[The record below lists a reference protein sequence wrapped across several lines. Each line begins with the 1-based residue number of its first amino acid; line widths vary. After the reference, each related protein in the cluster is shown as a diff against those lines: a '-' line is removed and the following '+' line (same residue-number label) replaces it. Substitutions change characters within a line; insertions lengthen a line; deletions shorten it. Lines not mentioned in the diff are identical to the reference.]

1 MEVFYSI
8 SLLYDNNLII
18 LYNEQNHFEEKLNLI
33 MLIEQWVFIIL
44 SSLVLLFEVVGLITL
59 RKERNN
65 PKTRVFCATVTLVA
79 LWLLFNI
86 MELLALD
93 AAWTV
98 TFMKLSFIPLM
109 LFAPTWLY
117 LAAVYTS
124 SEKRWFVW
132 FYLPAVILIALMLT
146 NDSHYLFWR
155 SYEFTQYGLVTSIKT
170 TYNLFFY
177 GFVFYSYLLFVF
189 GIGYLLSNFIN
200 VTKLYRRQTVI
211 ALLLVGG
218 SILYS
223 IAYVA
228 GLINLNKD
236 FSPLIYNIIA
246 LVLVVAMIRYKIYD
260 IFLVSR
266 QGMFD
271 NIREG
276 IIIFDLGG
284 RIIDFNTTGREA
296 LGLDSRT
303 YGKTVF
309 YSLPFWHQLDF
320 SLPKDTKSIKS
331 GNLLSKVVSME
342 VGDDINYFDIAIR
355 YVESGFILTMQDV
368 TQMQRLMIQI
378 EEMANFDSL
387 TQLRNRRSFF
397 NAAEV
402 FIASLQRNRQA
413 LTIMLI
419 DIDNFKAINDRFG
432 HMTGDQVLVDVAGL
446 LNTNL
451 RAVDVRARYGGDEF
465 IVMLPQTTPED
476 ALIVAAKLQENLSG
490 YINEEVTRQI
500 HVSLSI
506 GISGRNVFSRRDTLE
521 DVLEEADKAMYAV
534 KNDGKG
540 STKRFAE
547 L

>member
-1 MEVFYSI
+1 MEEFFSI
-8 SLLYDNNLII
+8 LLIYEYLLRI
-18 LYNEQNHFEEKLNLI
+18 LYNEQNHIEEKLNFI

-65 PKTRVFCATVTLVA
+65 PKTRIFCVTVTLVA
-79 LWLLFNI
+79 LWLFFNVL
-86 MELLALD
+86 ELLAPN

-98 TFMKLSFIPLM
+98 NFMKLSFIPLM

-117 LAAVYTS
+117 LAGVYTS
-124 SEKRWFVW
+124 SEKRWIFW
-132 FYLPAVILIALMLT
+132 FYLPAVILIGFMLT

-170 TYNLFFY
+170 TYNLFFF

-200 VTKLYRRQTVI
+200 VTKFYRRQTII

-236 FSPLIYNIIA
+236 FSPLIYNMIA
-246 LVLVVAMIRYKIYD
+246 LVLVMAMIRYKIYD

-284 RIIDFNTTGREA
+284 RIIDFNNTGRENV
-296 LGLDSRT
+296 GLDSQS

-309 YSLPFWHQLDF
+309 DSIPFWHQLDF
-320 SLPKDTKSIKS
+320 SLPKHGTSIRN
-331 GNLLSKVVSME
+331 GTLISKVVSMK
-342 VGDDINYFDIAIR
+342 VGDEVNYFDIAIR
-355 YVESGFILTMQDV
+355 YVESGFVLTMQDV
-368 TQMQRLMIQI
+368 TQLQRLMIQI

-387 TQLRNRRSFF
+387 TKLRNRRSFF

-413 LTIMLI
+413 LAIMLI

-432 HMTGDQVLVDVAGL
+432 HKTGDQVLVDFAGL

-476 ALIVAAKLQENLSG
+476 ALIVAAKLQENLIG
-490 YINEEVTRQI
+490 HLDTTVTNQI

-534 KNDGKG
+534 KNQGKG
-540 STKRFAE
+540 GAKRFAE

>member
-1 MEVFYSI
+1 
-8 SLLYDNNLII
+8 
-18 LYNEQNHFEEKLNLI
+18 
-33 MLIEQWVFIIL
+33 
-44 SSLVLLFEVVGLITL
+44 
-59 RKERNN
+59 
-65 PKTRVFCATVTLVA
+65 
-79 LWLLFNI
+79 
-86 MELLALD
+86 
-93 AAWTV
+93 
-98 TFMKLSFIPLM
+98 
-109 LFAPTWLY
+109 
-117 LAAVYTS
+117 
-124 SEKRWFVW
+124 
-132 FYLPAVILIALMLT
+132 VILIGFMLT

-170 TYNLFFY
+170 TYNLFFF

-200 VTKLYRRQTVI
+200 VTKFYRRQTII

-236 FSPLIYNIIA
+236 FSPLIYNMIA
-246 LVLVVAMIRYKIYD
+246 LVLVMAMIRYKIYD

-284 RIIDFNTTGREA
+284 RIIDFNNTGRENV
-296 LGLDSRT
+296 GLDSQS

-309 YSLPFWHQLDF
+309 DSIPFWHQLDF
-320 SLPKDTKSIKS
+320 SLPKHGTSIRN
-331 GNLLSKVVSME
+331 GTLISKVVSMK
-342 VGDDINYFDIAIR
+342 VGDEVNYFDIAIR
-355 YVESGFILTMQDV
+355 YVESGFVLTMQDV
-368 TQMQRLMIQI
+368 TQLQRLMIQI

-387 TQLRNRRSFF
+387 TKLRNRRSFF

-413 LTIMLI
+413 LAIMLI

-432 HMTGDQVLVDVAGL
+432 HKTGDQVLVDFAGL

-476 ALIVAAKLQENLSG
+476 ALIVAAKLQENLIG
-490 YINEEVTRQI
+490 HLDTTVTNQI

-534 KNDGKG
+534 KNQGKG
-540 STKRFAE
+540 GAKRFAE

>member
-1 MEVFYSI
+1 MEENFSIPLFYEN
-8 SLLYDNNLII
+8 LLRIQ
-18 LYNEQNHFEEKLNLI
+18 YNEQNHNKEKLKRI
-33 MLIEQWVFIIL
+33 MLLGQWVFVIL

-65 PKTRVFCATVTLVA
+65 PKTRIFCATVTLLA
-79 LWLLFNI
+79 LWLFFNL
-86 MELLALD
+86 MELLALND
-93 AAWTV
+93 TWTV
-98 TFMKLSFIPLM
+98 NFMKISFVPLM

-124 SEKRWFVW
+124 SEKRWVFW
-132 FYLPAVILIALMLT
+132 FYLPAVVLIALMLT
-146 NDSHYLFWR
+146 NDLHYLFWR
-155 SYEFTQYGLVTSIKT
+155 SYEFSQQGLVTSIKT

-177 GFVFYSYLLFVF
+177 GFVFYNYLLFVF
-189 GIGYLLSNFIN
+189 CVGYLLSNFIN
-200 VTKLYRRQTVI
+200 VTKFYRRQTII
-211 ALLLVGG
+211 ALLLVGA

-223 IAYVA
+223 VAYVA

-236 FSPLIYNIIA
+236 LSPLIYNMIA
-246 LVLVVAMIRYKIYD
+246 LVLVMAMIRYRIYD
-260 IFLVSR
+260 IFVVSR
-266 QGMFD
+266 QSMFD
-271 NIREG
+271 NISEG
-276 IIIFDLGG
+276 IIIFDQGG
-284 RIIDFNTTGREA
+284 RIIDFNNTGRENV
-296 LGLDSRT
+296 GLDSRA

-309 YSLPFWHQLDF
+309 DSLPFWHQLDF
-320 SLPKDTKSIKS
+320 SLPKDAASIKN
-331 GNLLSKVVSME
+331 GDLVSKVVSME
-342 VGDDINYFDIAIR
+342 AGEEVNYFDIAIR
-355 YVESGFILTMQDV
+355 YVEGGFVLTMQDV
-368 TQMQRLMIQI
+368 TQLQRLMIQI

-387 TQLRNRRSFF
+387 TKLRNRRSFF

-413 LTIMLI
+413 LAIMLI

-432 HMTGDQVLVDVAGL
+432 HMVGDQVLVDFAGL

-476 ALIVAAKLQENLSG
+476 ALIVAAKLQENFIGHLDKA
-490 YINEEVTRQI
+490 VTNQI

-534 KNDGKG
+534 KNQGKG
-540 STKRFAE
+540 SAKRFAE

>member
-65 PKTRVFCATVTLVA
+65 LKTRVFCATVTLVA

-284 RIIDFNTTGREA
+284 RIIDFNNTGRET

-500 HVSLSI
+500 QVSLSI